1 MLTFRLKPTT
11 QKFTLNS
18 SNNIIKPSSGIRGRM
33 HQVHEY
39 PHLNIN
45 YIGYIELQIVLM
57 HAFTINI
64 CEMFLQCQKPG
75 YQVSSVIIFHSSAG
89 MYGPKLRKT

>member
-18 SNNIIKPSSGIRGRM
+18 SNNIIKHCSGIRGRM

-45 YIGYIELQIVLM
+45 YIGYIKLQIVLM

-64 CEMFLQCQKPG
+64 CEMFLQWQKPG
-75 YQVSSVIIFHSSAG
+75 YLGCI
-89 MYGPKLRKT
+89 

>member
-18 SNNIIKPSSGIRGRM
+18 SNNIIKHSSGIRGRM

-57 HAFTINI
+57 HR
-64 CEMFLQCQKPG
+64 LQLTYVRC
-75 YQVSSVIIFHSSAG
+75 FFSARNKG
-89 MYGPKLRKT
+89 IYSIL

>member
-1 MLTFRLKPTT
+1 
-11 QKFTLNS
+11 
-18 SNNIIKPSSGIRGRM
+18 M

-57 HAFTINI
+57 HRMQLTYVSCFFSARNKGI
-64 CEMFLQCQKPG
+64 CSI
-75 YQVSSVIIFHSSAG
+75 YSIIIFHSSAG